1 MGYFRDEHLIITSF
15 EKDVLDVIRVK
26 LIDKIAKNL
35 LDDDYGKPQ
44 QTAKQFIPPV
54 IATLANTSYILYVPM
69 DGSKEGWTISSDMDK
84 VRAWLYREVDKI
96 NAKDDKNHIGVIR
109 IENCDYNGLSVEKIE

>member
-26 LIDKIAKNL
+26 LIEKIAKNL
-35 LDDDYGKPQ
+35 LGDDYGKPQ

-54 IATLANTSYILYVPM
+54 ITTLANTSYILYVPM
-69 DGSKEGWTISSDMDK
+69 DGSKEGWTTSNDMDD

>member
-1 MGYFRDEHLIITSF
+1 
-15 EKDVLDVIRVK
+15 
-26 LIDKIAKNL
+26 
-35 LDDDYGKPQ
+35 
-44 QTAKQFIPPV
+44 
-54 IATLANTSYILYVPM
+54 M
-69 DGSKEGWTISSDMDK
+69 DGSKEGWTTSNDMDD